1 MPVTTKYTMMQ
12 QVQNLLNGGDP
23 SASARVQPAY
33 IMKIIEQLINK
44 KLKADY
50 FNVHIPSG
58 ETIPD
63 GCMIATYEK
72 IPVERYKGKS
82 RAFLPA
88 IPVSLPRGMGVF
100 YVAPFI
106 KSEYL
111 EVNKLVATP
120 YSSSVIKLSWT
131 PIDHAQIY
139 RLERAT
145 DQGFTENV
153 TTLYTGIDLLFSDG
167 GLSAATTY
175 YYRVKAVSDDYIDS
189 DWVMAVCTTLQDAI
203 IAKLSTPDMKVSVM
217 SAYSLQPVWSAVA
230 NAQFYF
236 LERSTDP
243 YFATPTVAYYG
254 PLTYFTDTDLLPGT
268 TYYYRVTAIAAG
280 YLTSDVA
287 YASQTTKR
295 AGVFDSTFDN
305 TFN

>member
-1 MPVTTKYTMMQ
+1 MPITTKYTMMQ

-23 SASARVQPAY
+23 SAAARIQPAY
-33 IMKIIEQLINK
+33 IMKMIEQLINK

-50 FNVHIPSG
+50 FAVHIPSG

-72 IPVERYKGKS
+72 IKVERYKGKS

-88 IPVSLPRGMGVF
+88 IPVSLPRGMGIYSVS
-100 YVAPFI
+100 PFI

-111 EVNKLVATP
+111 AANILTATP

-131 PIDHAQIY
+131 PIAHAQTY
-139 RLERAT
+139 WLERA
-145 DQGFTENV
+145 DDAGFTQNV
-153 TTLYTGIDLLFSDG
+153 TVLYTGIDQLFSDG
-167 GLSAATTY
+167 GLSASTTY
-175 YYRVKAVSDDYIDS
+175 YYRVKAVSDEYIDS
-189 DWVMAVCTTLQDAI
+189 DWVMAVSTTLQDVI
-203 IAKLSTPDMKVSVM
+203 VGKLSKPDMKVSVM
-217 SAYSLQPVWSAVA
+217 SAYSLEAVWSAVA

-254 PLTYFTDTDLLPGT
+254 PLTYFTDNDLLPGT

-295 AGVFDSTFDN
+295 AGIFDSTFDN
-305 TFN
+305 SFG